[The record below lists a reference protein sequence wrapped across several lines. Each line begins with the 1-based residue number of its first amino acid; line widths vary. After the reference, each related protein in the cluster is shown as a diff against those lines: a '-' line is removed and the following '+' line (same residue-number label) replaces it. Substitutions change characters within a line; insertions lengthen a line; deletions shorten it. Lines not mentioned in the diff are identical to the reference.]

1 MFLVWTTGR
10 CTETMTRRRWNVRAF
25 IGRTGFVRLVD
36 YGSGGWG
43 HINFD
48 DLKGN
53 IRCESEF
60 PVYIVYFSSWL
71 LTGRFLWL
79 ISVCWKPAN
88 WGLQHS
94 SPDSLR
100 DRIVLYEDRTKHRHE
115 SLRLWLS
122 FKLNLNCYLLC
133 LIRYWKPGFWQPVSL
148 KVGSLSWKR
157 Q

>member
-1 MFLVWTTGR
+1 MFLFRTTGR

-60 PVYIVYFSSWL
+60 PVYIVYFSSSL
-71 LTGRFLWL
+71 LTGRFLWPIPVSDFNQFKAKIL
-79 ISVCWKPAN
+79 LKTCK
-88 WGLQHS
+88 
-94 SPDSLR
+94 LR
-100 DRIVLYEDRTKHRHE
+100 FTALLSRLSKGSYCAAVYVNRTKHGHE
-115 SLRLWLS
+115 SLQLWLS

-133 LIRYWKPGFWQPVSL
+133 LIRY
-148 KVGSLSWKR
+148 
-157 Q
+157 